1 VRRNDRFGPV
11 LVKKK
16 SRNWAFGG
24 EFVLML
30 GTYSVTELRAAR
42 DTIPAGKNREA
53 AVLDVYAAARQPEP
67 VDQKVRRIDA
77 ECPNSFGED
86 V

>member
-16 SRNWAFGG
+16 TRNWALGG
-24 EFVLML
+24 KFVLMV
-30 GTYSVTELRAAR
+30 GTYSVTELREAR

-53 AVLDVYAAARQPEP
+53 GVLDVYAAARQPEP
-67 VDQKVRRIDA
+67 VGPKVRRIGA

>member
-1 VRRNDRFGPV
+1 
-11 LVKKK
+11 VKKK
-16 SRNWAFGG
+16 TRNWALGG
-24 EFVLML
+24 KFVLMV
-30 GTYSVTELRAAR
+30 GTYSVTELREAR

-53 AVLDVYAAARQPEP
+53 GVLDVYAAARQPEP
-67 VDQKVRRIDA
+67 VGPKVRRIGA

>member
-1 VRRNDRFGPV
+1 MRRNDRFGPV

-42 DTIPAGKNREA
+42 DTIPAG
-53 AVLDVYAAARQPEP
+53 
-67 VDQKVRRIDA
+67 
-77 ECPNSFGED
+77 
-86 V
+86 

>member
-16 SRNWAFGG
+16 ARNWALGG
-24 EFVLML
+24 KFVLMV

-53 AVLDVYAAARQPEP
+53 GVLDVYAAARQPEP
-67 VDQKVRRIDA
+67 VGPKVRRIGA

>member
-1 VRRNDRFGPV
+1 M
-11 LVKKK
+11 KKK
-16 SRNWAFGG
+16 TRNWALGG
-24 EFVLML
+24 KFVLMV

-53 AVLDVYAAARQPEP
+53 GVLDVYAAARQPEP
-67 VDQKVRRIDA
+67 VGPKVRRIGA

>member
-1 VRRNDRFGPV
+1 M
-11 LVKKK
+11 KKK
-16 SRNWAFGG
+16 ARNWALGG
-24 EFVLML
+24 KFVLMV
-30 GTYSVTELRAAR
+30 GTYSVTELREAR

-53 AVLDVYAAARQPEP
+53 GVLDVYAAARQPEP
-67 VDQKVRRIDA
+67 VGPKVRRIGA

>member
-1 VRRNDRFGPV
+1 M
-11 LVKKK
+11 KKK
-16 SRNWAFGG
+16 ARNWALGG
-24 EFVLML
+24 KFVLMV

-53 AVLDVYAAARQPEP
+53 GVLDVYAAARQPEP
-67 VDQKVRRIDA
+67 VGPKVRRIGA